1 MALVMLPCDL
11 PWWPQVQRLLGQL
24 QPQDDGSS
32 VPVEKLARVLTSIHA
47 LCNVGLDPDEPDT
60 VDPEQ
65 FTKLSWFLEKEC
77 DEYEREEILSKSIPC
92 MVKYALKL
100 KELKPANGVHFS
112 LQQQEDYVSME
123 KRLAASLLSHAFF
136 SSFPK
141 RSLKTHP
148 TLLDFNFS
156 HFFKHLHLPSQQ
168 AKFRSLMHYYAL
180 LSANEPQG
188 SISASRRVLTS
199 TKWLTVEDWLES
211 DLPLCPVMVRH
222 QPRPERVP
230 EPSALVLA
238 PCDSH
243 VGLDVLGEG
252 FSPECRLLIG
262 QPETLVLLLFFEALE
277 DNETLLLEGASR
289 TARLN
294 PAPPYFESIGMD
306 TWPNQTSQLL
316 SFADP
321 EDFSDLP
328 PRQYEEDNILR
339 ELNKLFLAFQP
350 ANNKQIP
357 NSHSKCPAGSLA
369 SIHPT
374 CKRLS
379 PIGESFS
386 SGTPPEIPSPANA
399 PQKRFTFNN
408 SNNNCSSKKL
418 LEVERKG
425 RFIALGSSGEL
436 LPVSR
441 NDVLGLASAYRFTG
455 PRHSLIGKQP
465 SPAPMLAPKTKLSK
479 KFSSSSSAHGDA
491 DSSDDEDEFHSAK
504 ESLDYSE
511 DGNGAQIFGHE
522 LDTPQRRCSFAQ
534 RLREALKREAGAL
547 GFNSE
552 QGNKDTEDLCSSS
565 SSSEGEEDMS
575 RSKPRRAGSFG
586 FALQDEQDLGGEV
599 TLPQRWL
606 KKALSKESESVDDS
620 NASQCD
626 TDSELEQLYEHF
638 SRWLDREGEE
648 EAQDEAVRSFAR
660 GLLTRT
666 LSDCGATSATA
677 KSTGVTRSLSE
688 AAGST
693 CNGRA
698 PRRLAAH
705 LASLLGDGKAGPRP
719 VASGSWWRGCFTTD
733 AQLKVVLQWLAA
745 SQTECSCLLFYTE
758 SVDSL
763 AKLDTLCRVIVDRQW
778 TVGELMSA
786 VLRFAQGTLE
796 LSEDPANPMPE
807 GEIPRA
813 LFNELIGAERSQVV
827 VETEL

>member
-11 PWWPQVQRLLGQL
+11 PWWPQVQRMLGQL
-24 QPQDDGSS
+24 QPQEEGSS
-32 VPVEKLARVLTSIHA
+32 VPIEALTRVLTSIHA
-47 LCNVGLDPDEPDT
+47 LCNVGLDPDEPET

-65 FTKLSWFLEKEC
+65 FTKLTWFLEKEC
-77 DEYEREEILSKSIPC
+77 DMYEREEILSKAIPC

-112 LQQQEDYVSME
+112 LQQQADNVSMD

-168 AKFRSLMHYYAL
+168 AKFRSLMHYYTL
-180 LSANEPQG
+180 LSLNEPQG
-188 SISASRRVLTS
+188 SITVSRRVLS
-199 TKWLTVEDWLES
+199 SAKWLTVEDWLES
-211 DLPLCPVMVRH
+211 DRPLCPVMVRH

-230 EPSALVLA
+230 EPAAVVLA
-238 PCDSH
+238 PCDCH
-243 VGLDVLGEG
+243 VGLDAFSEG
-252 FSPECRLLIG
+252 FNPECRLLVG
-262 QPETLVLLLFFEALE
+262 QPEVLVLLLFFEALE

-294 PAPPYFESIGMD
+294 PAAPHFESIGIEN
-306 TWPNQTSQLL
+306 WPSQTNQLL

-339 ELNKLFLAFQP
+339 ELNKLYLAFQP
-350 ANNKQIP
+350 ANTKQIT
-357 NSHSKCPAGSLA
+357 NLHAKCPPPVV
-369 SIHPT
+369 HNNQPT

-386 SGTPPEIPSPANA
+386 SATPPEMPSPANV

-408 SNNNCSSKKL
+408 GTNNNNKQL
-418 LEVERKG
+418 LTVERKG

-441 NDVLGLASAYRFTG
+441 NDIYSSSSRFTG

-465 SPAPMLAPKTKLSK
+465 SPAPLLTPKFRLSK
-479 KFSSSSSAHGDA
+479 KSSNSTQEGDNN
-491 DSSDDEDEFHSAK
+491 DSSDDDDEFHSAK

-511 DGNGAQIFGHE
+511 DGNGAHQFGHE
-522 LDTPQRRCSFAQ
+522 LDTAQRRCSFAQ

-547 GFNSE
+547 GRNSE
-552 QGNKDTEDLCSSS
+552 HGNKDDDGESSSSS
-565 SSSEGEEDMS
+565 SSSEADDGTTS

-586 FALQDEQDLGGEV
+586 FALPDDQNLDDEV
-599 TLPQRWL
+599 ALPRRWL
-606 KKALSKESESVDDS
+606 RKALSKESESVEDS

-626 TDSELEQLYEHF
+626 TDSELEELYEHF

-666 LSDCGATSATA
+666 LSDCGAISAST

-705 LASLLGDGKAGPRP
+705 LASLLGDGKVGPRP
-719 VASGSWWRGCFTTD
+719 VASGSWWRGCYTTD
-733 AQLKVVLQWLAA
+733 LQLKALLQWLAA
-745 SQTECSCLLFYTE
+745 SQTQSSCLLFYTE

-778 TVGELMSA
+778 TVGELTSA

-796 LSEDPANPMPE
+796 SSEDPANPVPE
-807 GEIPRA
+807 GETPRA
-813 LFNELIGAERSQVV
+813 LFNELIGSERAQVV